1 MARGGP
7 TLAGNQ
13 ETVRYDSDN
22 VAATRPTRPAN
33 AGNLDAAVYTLLQ
46 HRRTATSA
54 ELVAAL
60 GDTTTTEVS
69 EALVRL
75 RAGGLVQVLEGIPS
89 RYAVGADIAP
99 ASGLVAADRIAA
111 DRRGTRARSALETA
125 QRGVLRGRHA
135 GDSTLEVLVGPDQ
148 VRRAAEAMQRAARRC
163 VQGTDKPPYAATSQ
177 LNLVERELLGNGVT
191 YQVIYDR
198 AALAPPGRL
207 DTIAEAV
214 DLGEQARVAAG
225 VPMKMLIVDHT
236 VAIVPLDTAEHTVE
250 RALVVRGGSLLASFA
265 RVFSDLWRAAAV
277 FGPSADAANDT
288 PTGEDRHILALLA
301 AGATDEAI
309 GRSMGFSP
317 RTAHR
322 RVRDLVARLGVETRF
337 QAGMQAVRLGWL

>member
-7 TLAGNQ
+7 ALTAGNYDA
-13 ETVRYDSDN
+13 VRYESDPG
-22 VAATRPTRPAN
+22 ARTARPPAV
-33 AGNLDAAVYTLLQ
+33 GNLDAAVYTLLQ
-46 HRRTATSA
+46 HRRTASSA
-54 ELVAAL
+54 DLVAAL
-60 GDTTTTEVS
+60 GDTSVTEVS
-69 EALVRL
+69 ESLVRL
-75 RAGGLVQVLEGIPS
+75 RAGGLVQVLEGVPP
-89 RYAVGADIAP
+89 RYAVGADGAP
-99 ASGLVAADRIAA
+99 SGSLAVADRAIAG
-111 DRRGTRARSALETA
+111 RRTARTRPPVDTT
-125 QRGVLRGRHA
+125 QRNALRGRHA
-135 GDSTLEVLVGPDQ
+135 ADSNLEILVGPDQ
-148 VRRAAEAMQRAARRC
+148 VRRAAEALQRAARRC
-163 VQGTDKPPYAATSQ
+163 VQGIDKPPYAGTSQ

-214 DLGEQARVAAG
+214 ELGEQARVAAG
-225 VPMKMLIVDHT
+225 VPMKLLIVDHT
-236 VAIVPLDTAEHTVE
+236 VAVVPLDTAEHTVE

-277 FGPSADAANDT
+277 FGSSADTDDDT